1 MLHLP
6 QWRQPAHPFAMP
18 EAVADMDIYL
28 FTDLPVGAVIEQNVL
43 DMAFVYYLLYVCLQ
57 KWAKKL
63 EQFDYYALTQPKP
76 LQNKKHAIRA

>member
-1 MLHLP
+1 
-6 QWRQPAHPFAMP
+6 MP

-57 KWAKKL
+57 K
-63 EQFDYYALTQPKP
+63 
-76 LQNKKHAIRA
+76 